1 MKSTNIKS
9 VLEKCSTEVFSAPT
23 LEEAKTVM
31 FARLST
37 SNVNEKHKKQML
49 DIVYSMDTLPNL
61 QKYLCNAMLRF
72 EGMSVNKY
80 KK

>member
-37 SNVNEKHKKQML
+37 SNVNEKHKL
-49 DIVYSMDTLPNL
+49 SMRKEDD
-61 QKYLCNAMLRF
+61 
-72 EGMSVNKY
+72 
-80 KK
+80 